1 MIIYLHLLEP
11 SSIDKLVDLALA
23 RPEYELDFTFQNRQ
37 VVFSRSFHISPYN
50 GSPTCPK
57 A

>member
-23 RPEYELDFTFQNRQ
+23 RSEYELDFTFQNRQ
-37 VVFSRSFHISPYN
+37 VVFSRSFHIVR
-50 GSPTCPK
+50 
-57 A
+57 